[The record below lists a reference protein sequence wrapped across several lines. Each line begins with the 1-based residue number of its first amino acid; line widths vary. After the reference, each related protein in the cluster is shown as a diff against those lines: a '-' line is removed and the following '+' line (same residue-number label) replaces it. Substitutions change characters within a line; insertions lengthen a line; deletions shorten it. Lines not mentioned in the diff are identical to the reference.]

1 MTLILDTPLN
11 VSVICLIFYFSVSE
25 YLLDLVRRILY
36 LTSDILLPMNRMA
49 ATVHRLYTRL
59 PVQGVIHLFTLFRV
73 DAIPALTYT
82 LQNFYWTLPQAA
94 KFGCLVVKP
103 ISVYLDPNILTR
115 LEHPPRVLGTETF
128 HLTLVDSSQPL
139 LDPVPIRS

>member
-11 VSVICLIFYFSVSE
+11 VSVTFLIFYFPVSE

-36 LTSDILLPMNRMA
+36 HTCDILVPMNRMA

-59 PVQGVIHLFTLFRV
+59 QVQGVIHPFTLFRV
-73 DAIPALTYT
+73 DAIPALPYA

-94 KFGCLVVKP
+94 KFGCLLVKP
-103 ISVYLDPNILTR
+103 LSVYLDPNLLTR
-115 LEHPPRVLGTETF
+115 LEHLPRVLGKETF

-139 LDPVPIRS
+139 LDPFPIRS